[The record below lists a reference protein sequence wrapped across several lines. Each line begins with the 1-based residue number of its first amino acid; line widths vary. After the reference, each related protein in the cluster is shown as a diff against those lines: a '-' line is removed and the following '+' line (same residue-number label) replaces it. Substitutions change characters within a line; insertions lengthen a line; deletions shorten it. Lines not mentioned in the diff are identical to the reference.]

1 MAHLDKNMI
10 QYLTGLSRIECTE
23 EEQTNL
29 LKDLENILQYID
41 LLNEVDTENVA
52 PCNHVLEEVTN
63 VMREDEIGEPLPRK
77 VFLENAPAQIGGMIR
92 VPPVIKGK

>member
-10 QYLTGLSRIECTE
+10 QYLTQLSRIECTE
-23 EEQTNL
+23 EEQTAL

-41 LLNEVDTENVA
+41 LLDEVDTENVA

-63 VMREDEIGEPLPRK
+63 VMREDEVGETLPRK